1 MSNEHGSVENGGKQ
15 GRNSFCVCLE
25 KGVNA
30 AVGSLPLNNERLLWM
45 GSL

>member
-1 MSNEHGSVENGGKQ
+1 LKMEANAGETASPSVRKMG
-15 GRNSFCVCLE
+15 
-25 KGVNA
+25 NA